1 MTSYGT
7 KKYLK
12 ILGLI
17 LSHLVK
23 IKMPLFFFFFFFFL
37 PTINSQKSTSCFHPV
52 DMDGVG
58 VTLDMFY
65 TQHTFI
71 AILLNILTAC
81 F

>member
-23 IKMPLFFFFFFFFL
+23 IKMPLFFFFFL

>member
-17 LSHLVK
+17 LSHLFK
-23 IKMPLFFFFFFFFL
+23 IKMPFFFL

-65 TQHTFI
+65 THT
-71 AILLNILTAC
+71 LLLPSS
-81 F
+81 